1 MKDTIAMPR
10 IEARALLNY
19 LNDIDGHP
27 ELIQRLEAAL
37 DAPVEPPKVEPMTP
51 TWEDGTEP
59 LVGGGL
65 VQAGKVDRQVRAA
78 LAAAKEVQ
86 PQSAYQDCLR
96 CTTPAKCHIY
106 GCSPLTWPSE
116 QAAAKEVQ
124 AQPQPMNSWQQA
136 IDDEMVTLH
145 LGGAWGDPKAC
156 LKELLD
162 WHVSVALDPSVS
174 SDAASLVDRGR
185 AEAKTRVATLEAL
198 VSELDRESRQNWA
211 LYVEVS
217 ADARALQAKLDR
229 LMFEYCPEDMTAEQ
243 VETWAKHQRMNRSL
257 ETLKKVNQ
265 G

>member
-1 MKDTIAMPR
+1 MTPKIGCVGHDCAECKARKAMRPTVPDNMQDWKGMDGTIAWHL
-10 IEARALLNY
+10 IERHADNWA
-19 LNDIDGHP
+19 DVGKMMD
-27 ELIQRLEAAL
+27 EWFAAN
-37 DAPVEPPKVEPMTP
+37 
-51 TWEDGTEP
+51 
-59 LVGGGL
+59 
-65 VQAGKVDRQVRAA
+65 
-78 LAAAKEVQ
+78 
-86 PQSAYQDCLR
+86 
-96 CTTPAKCHIY
+96 
-106 GCSPLTWPSE
+106 
-116 QAAAKEVQ
+116 Q